1 MALGVGRAGDCAL
14 GCLAVRWGALSAGLV
29 LAGLFSGCS
38 SIGGFTGA
46 VVGAAS
52 GTVTSNPA
60 IGVGVGI
67 AVQAATDAAFQ
78 KIFRD
83 MQADEQDRIAAIAGG
98 MGMGEQRPWDIHH
111 AMPFTDE
118 RGELRV
124 VGVIDNALATCKEV
138 MFSVAG
144 GSKEAPT
151 RLWLVTPICR
161 QSDGQW
167 RWAAAEPAVERWG
180 TLQ

>member
-1 MALGVGRAGDCAL
+1 MALGLGRAGDRAL
-14 GCLAVRWGALSAGLV
+14 GVPAMNGRALFAGLACV
-29 LAGLFSGCS
+29 GLFSGCT
-38 SIGGFTGA
+38 SIGGFAGA
-46 VVGAAS
+46 VAAIAT
-52 GTVTSNPA
+52 GTATTNPA

-67 AVQAATDAAFQ
+67 AVRAGTDAEFR

-83 MQADEQDRIAAIAGG
+83 MQADEQNRIAALAGG
-98 MGMGEQRPWDIHH
+98 MAIGEQQSWDIHH
-111 AMPFTDE
+111 KMPFTDE

-144 GSKEAPT
+144 GSKQTPT
-151 RLWLVTPICR
+151 SAWFVTQTCR

-167 RWAAAEPAVERWG
+167 RWAAAEPAVARWG
-180 TLQ
+180 ALQ

>member
-1 MALGVGRAGDCAL
+1 MRLARAA
-14 GCLAVRWGALSAGLV
+14 CLAFVGV
-29 LAGLFSGCS
+29 LGGCS

-52 GTVTSNPA
+52 GTISSNPA
-60 IGVGVGI
+60 VGVGVGI
-67 AVQAATDAAFQ
+67 AVQAATDTAFQ

-83 MQADEQDRIAAIAGG
+83 MQADEQNRIAALAGG
-98 MGMGEQRPWDIHH
+98 MTTGQQLTWDIHH
-111 AMPFTDE
+111 TMPFTDE

-124 VGVIDNALATCKEV
+124 VGVIANALTTCKEV

-144 GSKEAPT
+144 GSDEEPT
-151 RLWLVTPICR
+151 RQWFVTQTCK

-167 RWAAAEPAVERWG
+167 RWAAAEPAVGRWG